1 MDRGD
6 WILLPDYSH
15 QPAQG
20 RVVAHQHRRRFQLCG
35 CTIGGRQRQQTDQR
49 FFSLLQLYVLRDS
62 MRRCL
67 TPLLTLW
74 IISTSLIAEEVLVV
88 IGHNSLQKVD
98 LATVQRL
105 YNGRIVSLNQ
115 QSAMPLNL
123 QPGDPVRQQFLSSVL
138 GQTEEQYTGYWLVRR
153 YVGKGA
159 PPQEVASL
167 EEIIRI
173 IESTPGALGYIPLS
187 KAPPWA
193 NVIFRR

>member
-1 MDRGD
+1 
-6 WILLPDYSH
+6 
-15 QPAQG
+15 
-20 RVVAHQHRRRFQLCG
+20 
-35 CTIGGRQRQQTDQR
+35 
-49 FFSLLQLYVLRDS
+49 

-173 IESTPGALGYIPLS
+173 IDSTPGALGYIPLS